1 MEEPPDG
8 LTNSVNLGP
17 ESCFVR
23 GEGFEPCLP
32 FKFEV
37 GELALKLFHSISNIL
52 LNFGVVRFGQ
62 FLTSRAKCFST
73 SDFRSST
80 SDSFARLL
88 ASLSLIL
95 VMASLTPV
103 RSLVAWDIH
112 VVSIGGSPM
121 DFNAVSTSAVVPMTS
136 LVMPERSFSWMDSVF
151 FGRVS
156 SAFWSVSTASL
167 PSPRNTPDL

>member
-23 GEGFEPCLP
+23 GEGFEPRLS

-62 FLTSRAKCFST
+62 FLTLPGQVLL
-73 SDFRSST
+73 DF
-80 SDSFARLL
+80 
-88 ASLSLIL
+88 
-95 VMASLTPV
+95 
-103 RSLVAWDIH
+103 
-112 VVSIGGSPM
+112 GSP
-121 DFNAVSTSAVVPMTS
+121 VVGGT
-136 LVMPERSFSWMDSVF
+136 
-151 FGRVS
+151 
-156 SAFWSVSTASL
+156 
-167 PSPRNTPDL
+167 